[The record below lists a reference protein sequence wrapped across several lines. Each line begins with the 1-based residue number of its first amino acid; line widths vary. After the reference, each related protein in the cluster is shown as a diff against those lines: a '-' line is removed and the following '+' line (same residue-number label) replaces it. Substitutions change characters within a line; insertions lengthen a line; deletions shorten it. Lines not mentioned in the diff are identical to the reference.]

1 MLSCMSLTFEAWYST
16 FKNYN
21 SGISL
26 MLTFIL
32 ALISGYSTNY
42 VEPALLT
49 FLKPR
54 LDSVHFDVGE
64 YKTLTFILLL
74 FLVAIFGFLA
84 NETVDFF
91 PLKYN
96 RMCVRGIVFCAHFIS
111 KIYSTLHWSND
122 FDRGVCLR

>member
-1 MLSCMSLTFEAWYST
+1 MSLTFEAWYST
-16 FKNYN
+16 IKNYN

-42 VEPALLT
+42 VEPALST

-54 LDSVHFDVGE
+54 LDSVYFDVGE

-74 FLVAIFGFLA
+74 FLVAMFGFLA
-84 NETVDFF
+84 NETVPAFLIVLGGGLGLF
-91 PLKYN
+91 SSPGIRALKIFLDQRDKY
-96 RMCVRGIVFCAHFIS
+96 
-111 KIYSTLHWSND
+111 D
-122 FDRGVCLR
+122 DE